1 MMNPMKKICAILFV
15 LLTVC
20 RVEAQTLPEG
30 DNFKFGLKVGLSGST
45 LLGDELKNPRPRFGY
60 LAGIYYKQRIKNNW
74 SIYSELTGNV
84 RGSNFKNGA
93 DGYSG
98 IHLFTIEMPL
108 TLVYQFKEN
117 HNVSIGPQV
126 SWITASSL
134 FVGSNRKTALDGLG
148 FKPIDF
154 GLSAFYTRS
163 YEVVSIQTGVNI
175 GYRNINRNIN
185 FENIKP
191 ETGNGGIVRILSFDV
206 AFIF

>member
-1 MMNPMKKICAILFV
+1 MNPVKNIFSLLLV
-15 LLTVC
+15 LTIVC

-74 SIYSELTGNV
+74 SAYAELTGNV

-98 IHLFTIEMPL
+98 IHLFNIEMPL
-108 TLVYQFKEN
+108 NLVYQIKEI
-117 HNVSIGPQV
+117 HSVSIGPKI

-154 GLSAFYTRS
+154 ALTAFYTRS
-163 YEVVSIQTGVNI
+163 YEVISIQTGVNI
-175 GYRNINRNIN
+175 GYRNINQNIN

-191 ETGNGGIVRILSFDV
+191 ETGNGGVIRILSFDV